1 MLASYHR
8 SLKSGQIVAPAS
20 LPACVGK
27 SLGKGQRM
35 ATLMNKAIFLET
47 LQTGRAQWEA
57 LLAKVDQT
65 RMTETGIEGEWA
77 LKDILAHIAWY
88 EREMVGILQTR
99 ALVGSSLW
107 VLPNAERNAAI
118 FDQNRNRSSSEVLSE
133 AQRVYAEL
141 LQAAQSLAEEDLID
155 PSRYRDMPADW
166 FPWKVLAD
174 NTYEHYAAHI
184 PAIRAWLD
192 A

>member
-1 MLASYHR
+1 MT
-8 SLKSGQIVAPAS
+8 
-20 LPACVGK
+20 
-27 SLGKGQRM
+27 
-35 ATLMNKAIFLET
+35 TLMNKAIFLAT

-57 LLAKVDQT
+57 LLAKVDQA
-65 RMTETGIEGEWA
+65 RMTEPGIEGEWS
-77 LKDILAHIAWY
+77 LKDIIAHIAWY
-88 EREMVGILQTR
+88 EREMVGILQKR

-118 FDQNRNRSSSEVLSE
+118 FDQNRNRSLSEVMTE
-133 AQRVYAEL
+133 AQHVYSEL
-141 LQAAQSLAEEDLID
+141 FQAAQSLTDDDLND

-166 FPWKVLAD
+166 VPWKVFAD
-174 NTYEHYAAHI
+174 NSYEHYAAHI

>member
-1 MLASYHR
+1 MT
-8 SLKSGQIVAPAS
+8 
-20 LPACVGK
+20 
-27 SLGKGQRM
+27 
-35 ATLMNKAIFLET
+35 TLMNKAIFLET

-57 LLAKVDQT
+57 LLAKVDQA
-65 RMTETGIEGEWA
+65 RMTEPGIEGEWS

-118 FDQNRNRSSSEVLSE
+118 FDQNRNRSLSEVLTE
-133 AQRVYAEL
+133 AQRVYSEL
-141 LQAAQSLAEEDLID
+141 LHAAQSLTDDDLID

-166 FPWKVLAD
+166 VPWKVFAD
-174 NTYEHYAAHI
+174 NSYEHYAAHI

-192 A
+192 TQK